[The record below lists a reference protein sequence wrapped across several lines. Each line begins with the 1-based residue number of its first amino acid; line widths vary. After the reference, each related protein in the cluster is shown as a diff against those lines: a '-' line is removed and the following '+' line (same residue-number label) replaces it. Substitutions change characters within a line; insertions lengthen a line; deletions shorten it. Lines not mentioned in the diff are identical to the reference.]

1 MQHNL
6 TSPSLKN
13 GDKAEAEVLLVS
25 ETSIPDSYAIGDV
38 TGKAMLAHVAF
49 AQGKIMRARAMK
61 LGATVSQVGDMI
73 HAHTSVKG

>member
-38 TGKAMLAHVAF
+38 TGKAMLAHVLPPKEKSPWNAF
-49 AQGKIMRARAMK
+49 WGIGP
-61 LGATVSQVGDMI
+61 L
-73 HAHTSVKG
+73 